1 MKVWSHINFLGT
13 IGTAGI
19 LLWGVSQ
26 SKPKPEYSP
35 TYIQART
42 LPKPTRR
49 AAIRIAS
56 KRQTARAR
64 RQAIRSHSK
73 QQSARVEMP
82 VHLIK
87 DVTIET
93 SCKLHDYAAIE
104 PKQATYQSA
113 LKENRENPAT
123 HLAPKLEGVQVKRP
137 VHLVND
143 LTMRM
148 SCKLRDYAAVEPK
161 QSGYQLASK
170 ETGENE
176 DRLARPAEVKV
187 TPPIRDVMNRI
198 RPKQITGTITV
209 EGKEYEFGSGGRG
222 QSIPYGDYLITP
234 DAVGSWGSRH
244 GAIGVANGTIA
255 DPKLHRDRDGIELHA
270 ASNSKLETNGCVSIR
285 KDQWPE
291 FKKQVLA
298 MVRKNKKVYLHVSDQ
313 GASISTSP
321 FEFIGQPVSKPTFR
335 DVLSL
340 LEAPAR
346 KRAE

>member
-49 AAIRIAS
+49 AAVRIAS
-56 KRQTARAR
+56 KRQSALDRRA
-64 RQAIRSHSK
+64 AIDIPSK
-73 QQSARVEMP
+73 LQSAPVKTP

-87 DVTIET
+87 DVTIER
-93 SCKLHDYAAIE
+93 SCKLHDYASIE
-104 PKQATYQSA
+104 PKQPAFRSA
-113 LKENRENPAT
+113 SKEDKTNPAT
-123 HLAPKLEGVQVKRP
+123 HFEPKLESDQVKRP
-137 VHLVND
+137 VRLAKG
-143 LTMRM
+143 LTMKR
-148 SCKLRDYAAVEPK
+148 SCKLRDYAAIEQPA
-161 QSGYQLASK
+161 YQPASK
-170 ETGENE
+170 NVVENE
-176 DRLARPAEVKV
+176 DGFGRPAEVKV
-187 TPPIRDVMNRI
+187 TPPIRDVMNKI

-244 GAIGVANGTIA
+244 GAIGIANGTIA

-270 ASNSKLETNGCVSIR
+270 ASSSKLETHGCVSIR

-291 FKKQVLA
+291 FKKQVLS
-298 MVRKNKKVYLHVSDQ
+298 MVKKNKKVYLHVSDQ
-313 GASISTSP
+313 GASISTSQ
-321 FEFIGQPVSKPTFR
+321 FEFIGQPVSKPTYR

-346 KRAE
+346 KATE